1 MTAPPPDYAPTP
13 EQKRLGERCKLHADM
28 VQAMLSGGDVTGA
41 FDYLNDVQANDGR
54 QMAKNVTDLLSLRLG
69 ILPPEMR

>member
-1 MTAPPPDYAPTP
+1 VNANPQTE
-13 EQKRLGERCKLHADM
+13 EQRRLGQKCVLHADM

-41 FDYLNDVQANDGR
+41 FDYLSDVQANDGR
-54 QMAKNVTDLLSLRLG
+54 QMCKNVTDLLSLRLA